1 MSSKTSA
8 HQEQTITSI
17 KIQRLTIV
25 GKIKKS
31 SIALLLAAGAPAS
44 TDLVILNSAARVR
57 LGQSTAGHALA
68 GRAGPVEEGDAEVEV
83 LAAGALVEIALALTS
98 DESAHNLGGGV
109 DGAGQ
114 GGGGGEDDG
123 ENGGGLH
130 VDGIFGVE
138 FGWKLG
144 RGL

>member
-1 MSSKTSA
+1 M
-8 HQEQTITSI
+8 
-17 KIQRLTIV
+17 QRLTVV
-25 GKIKKS
+25 GKIKES
-31 SIALLLAAGAPAS
+31 SIALLLAARAPAS
-44 TDLVILNSAARVR
+44 TYLVVLNSTARVR

-83 LAAGALVEIALALTS
+83 LAAGALVEITLSLTS
-98 DESAHNLGGGV
+98 GESAHDFGGGV

-130 VDGIFGVE
+130 FDGVFGVG
-138 FGWKLG
+138 FGYKPERDL
-144 RGL
+144 